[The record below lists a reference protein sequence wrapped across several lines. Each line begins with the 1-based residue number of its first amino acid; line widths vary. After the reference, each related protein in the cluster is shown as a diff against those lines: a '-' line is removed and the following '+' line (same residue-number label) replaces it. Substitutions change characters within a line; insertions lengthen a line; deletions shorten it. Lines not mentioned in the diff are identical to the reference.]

1 MLNFDTTSVPRR
13 TVDAESL
20 SEIAIHN
27 FKKSEKIEI
36 RVLQPIGG
44 GYLFPLQWSQWY
56 ILLYTEIIINALK
69 FLVDHYQQIS
79 SLPAKIQLITKLPPP
94 EILDNPCKPTVWM
107 EN

>member
-27 FKKSEKIEI
+27 FKKSKKIEI

-44 GYLFPLQWSQWY
+44 GYLFPLQWSQ
-56 ILLYTEIIINALK
+56 
-69 FLVDHYQQIS
+69 
-79 SLPAKIQLITKLPPP
+79 
-94 EILDNPCKPTVWM
+94 
-107 EN
+107 